1 LIDFEYS
8 HVLIEDYFRKYGCDL
23 EPMYSDKSMWAI
35 LGPLDTHSFQSQQD
49 ASDRKCTDME
59 VTTAAG
65 ETMTLAE
72 FYEMKRIFM
81 HKALYDI
88 DSVEITPRD
97 IDDAYVSLTRML
109 NPPSG
114 HQAQTIKD
122 FISSP
127 KLKSTGNWGLI
138 LRNTFI
144 EMGGSPGDHR
154 PDLVLKI
161 VHEIHDALRKRYL
174 QD

>member
-1 LIDFEYS
+1 
-8 HVLIEDYFRKYGCDL
+8 
-23 EPMYSDKSMWAI
+23 
-35 LGPLDTHSFQSQQD
+35 
-49 ASDRKCTDME
+49 
-59 VTTAAG
+59 
-65 ETMTLAE
+65 MTLAE
-72 FYEMKRIFM
+72 FYEMKRVFM

-114 HQAQTIKD
+114 HSAKTISE

-138 LRNTFI
+138 LRNRFI
-144 EMGGSPGDHR
+144 ELGGSPGDHR

-161 VHEIHDALRKRYL
+161 VHEIHDALRTRYL
-174 QD
+174 HNEWLHD

>member
-1 LIDFEYS
+1 M
-8 HVLIEDYFRKYGCDL
+8 HN
-23 EPMYSDKSMWAI
+23 DKVMWAV
-35 LGPLDTHSFQSQQD
+35 LGPLSRESYIEQQD
-49 ASDRKCTDME
+49 MSDRHCTDVT

-65 ETMTLAE
+65 TTMTLAE

-81 HKALYDI
+81 HKALYTI
-88 DSVEITPRD
+88 ESVNITPRN

-114 HQAQTIKD
+114 HSAQTIQD
-122 FISSP
+122 FISNP
-127 KLKSTGNWGLI
+127 KLKSTGNWGRI

-144 EMGGSPGDHR
+144 EMGGSPGQHR

-161 VHEIHDALRKRYL
+161 VHQIHDALRARYEADDRL
-174 QD
+174 HD